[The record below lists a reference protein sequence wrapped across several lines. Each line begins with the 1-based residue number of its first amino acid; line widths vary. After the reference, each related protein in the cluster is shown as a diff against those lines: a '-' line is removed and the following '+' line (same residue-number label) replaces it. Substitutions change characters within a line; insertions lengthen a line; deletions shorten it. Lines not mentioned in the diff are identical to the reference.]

1 MKTVVVAY
9 DQTEAAD
16 RALDRA
22 ATFSETFGS
31 RLIVLSVAP
40 VVMSAARGGGGLD
53 NIDSPDRH
61 RKELENARTQLESR
75 GATAEY
81 KEAVGEPADA
91 IVQIADENHAD
102 LIVLGTREPGVLDRV
117 LRGSVS
123 QDVSRHAHCD
133 VLIVH

>member
-9 DQTEAAD
+9 DQTEAAE

-22 ATFSETFGS
+22 AAFSETFGS

-40 VVMSAARGGGGLD
+40 VVMSATRGGGGLD
-53 NIDSPDRH
+53 SLDTPDRH
-61 RKELENARTQLESR
+61 RKELDHARTRLDSR
-75 GATAEY
+75 GVKAEY

-91 IVQIADENHAD
+91 IVQIADENQAD
-102 LIVLGTREPGVLDRV
+102 MIILGTREPGMLDRV

-123 QDVSRHAHCD
+123 RDVSRHAHCD